1 LWGGRADPST
11 SSGVYWR
18 LEGGALGPQAQWG
31 RAALARGYAQSV
43 ETAEAAETGVS
54 ETAEMDWSVLEKL
67 ATSDEAKRHV
77 SSLRS
82 TFRDEMAKLEALAPE
97 VRGPARRP
105 DRRPARPRGGGGPC
119 VDALG
124 TRPGG

>member
-1 LWGGRADPST
+1 M
-11 SSGVYWR
+11 
-18 LEGGALGPQAQWG
+18 GATLGPQAQWG
-31 RAALARGYAQSV
+31 RGARGRGGGPSYAQSV
-43 ETAEAAETGVS
+43 ETAESAETGVS

-97 VRGPARRP
+97 VLGPIP
-105 DRRPARPRGGGGPC
+105 PPP
-119 VDALG
+119 
-124 TRPGG
+124 

>member
-1 LWGGRADPST
+1 M
-11 SSGVYWR
+11 
-18 LEGGALGPQAQWG
+18 GATLGPQAQWG

-43 ETAEAAETGVS
+43 ETAESAETGVS

-97 VRGPARRP
+97 VLGPIP
-105 DRRPARPRGGGGPC
+105 PPP
-119 VDALG
+119 
-124 TRPGG
+124 